1 MALQQEINHFF
12 LLFIKKKAILSW
24 YLQESDSLTCS
35 TIAAKDYIIHPVC
48 VVFKWCYVIVLEPDK

>member
-12 LLFIKKKAILSW
+12 LLFIKKAILSW
-24 YLQESDSLTCS
+24 YIQENDSLTCS

-48 VVFKWCYVIVLEPDK
+48 VVFK